1 MKEKLNEKL
10 SALLDGELEPGQ
22 QEDLFKAISDNPELR
37 VTWERYHLTRA
48 VIRNELEGLVLS
60 GLANRISDKISQEP
74 VILAPRRS
82 GVISGNIAKLAGGL
96 AIAASVAAISIIS
109 LQPSDSPDR
118 GQLSSLASKSVVENN
133 EYIRAAGVTRWS
145 KRQPGLESTL
155 NMYLVEHSEVTPT
168 ASFRGM
174 MSYGRV
180 AGYDNE
186 K

>member
-1 MKEKLNEKL
+1 MKEKFNERL
-10 SALLDGELEPGQ
+10 SALLDGELESEE
-22 QEDLFKAISDNPELR
+22 QEGLFKAISNNPELR

-48 VIRNELEGLVLS
+48 VIRNELEGLALP
-60 GLANRISDKISQEP
+60 GLANRISDKIRQEP
-74 VILAPRRS
+74 AILTPRWP
-82 GVISGNIAKLAGGL
+82 GITSGNIAKLAGSL

-109 LQPSDSPDR
+109 LQPSDSLEQ
-118 GQLSSLASKSVVENN
+118 GQLKPLASQSVVEQKD
-133 EYIRAAGVTRWS
+133 YIRAAGATRWS

-155 NMYLVEHSEVTPT
+155 NMYLVEHTEVSPT
-168 ASFRGM
+168 ANFRGM